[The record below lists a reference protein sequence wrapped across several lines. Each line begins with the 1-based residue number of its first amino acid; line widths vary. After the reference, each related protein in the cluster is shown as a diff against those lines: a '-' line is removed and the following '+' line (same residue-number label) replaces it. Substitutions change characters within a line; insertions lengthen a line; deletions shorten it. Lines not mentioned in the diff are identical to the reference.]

1 MNSIEEE
8 RMPRNNTKRW
18 LPISLILLCGINPI
32 TPMFANTALQGQID
46 GQGLSGFNSCAAN
59 RSFEGTM
66 FAVTVNNTLLNFNPG
81 APGVINSSRF
91 INGLASGESVVGIDF
106 RPADGRLYALT
117 SASRLY
123 TINPANGFA
132 APVGASFA
140 PALSGQS
147 FGFDFNPVPDRI
159 RVVSD
164 GDQNLRL
171 NPNNGAVA
179 GVDTTLA
186 YATGDPNAGVNPN
199 VVGSAYTNNFA
210 GATATTLYGIDSS
223 LDALVTQ
230 GSVGG
235 APTSPNSGQLFT
247 VGMLNVNTTDLVGF
261 DIAPVTNAAF
271 ASLTPQGMSASQ
283 LYTINLATGA
293 ATLVGA
299 IGGGRL
305 IRDIAFA
312 VRAENV
318 FAVTAGN
325 TLVNFNPGVPGL
337 INSSI
342 FISGLAS
349 GEKIVGIDFRPATG
363 QLFAVSS

>member
-1 MNSIEEE
+1 MPAPAPQIRIKKPEADIHSHRGLVSNRRKNKGRSRFEVSWPTERRKAARSLSYEKMNSIEEE
-8 RMPRNNTKRW
+8 CMPRNNTKRW
-18 LPISLILLCGINPI
+18 LPITLILLCGINPI
-32 TPMFANTALQGQID
+32 TPMFANTAPQGQID

-91 INGLASGESVVGIDF
+91 INGLASGENVVGIEF

-123 TINPANGFA
+123 TINPASGFA

-147 FGFDFNPVPDRI
+147 FGVDFNPVPDRI

-164 GDQNLRL
+164 ADQNLRL

-179 GVDTTLA
+179 GMDTTLA
-186 YATGDPNAGVNPN
+186 YATGDPNAGVSPN

-210 GATATTLYGIDSS
+210 GATATTLYGIDSNF
-223 LDALVTQ
+223 DTLVMQ

-235 APTSPNSGQLFT
+235 APTSPN
-247 VGMLNVNTTDLVGF
+247 
-261 DIAPVTNAAF
+261 
-271 ASLTPQGMSASQ
+271 
-283 LYTINLATGA
+283 
-293 ATLVGA
+293 
-299 IGGGRL
+299 
-305 IRDIAFA
+305 
-312 VRAENV
+312 
-318 FAVTAGN
+318 
-325 TLVNFNPGVPGL
+325 
-337 INSSI
+337 
-342 FISGLAS
+342 
-349 GEKIVGIDFRPATG
+349 
-363 QLFAVSS
+363 